1 VHGAVHGPMPLFM
14 PAEAGFEDCALI
26 FFEFLQ
32 VKNQA
37 SRLNMQIKL
46 SYQYFDYE
54 GHNP

>member
-1 VHGAVHGPMPLFM
+1 M